1 MPNVECF
8 YIDKTSSFLVCGVL
22 PGMNSL
28 RVAYKY
34 SINATTDAANGG
46 WILNFLSTNYTR
58 SKFTFAQNE

>member
-22 PGMNSL
+22 SAMNSL

-34 SINATTDAANGG
+34 SINATTYTTNGG
-46 WILNFLSTNYTR
+46 
-58 SKFTFAQNE
+58 